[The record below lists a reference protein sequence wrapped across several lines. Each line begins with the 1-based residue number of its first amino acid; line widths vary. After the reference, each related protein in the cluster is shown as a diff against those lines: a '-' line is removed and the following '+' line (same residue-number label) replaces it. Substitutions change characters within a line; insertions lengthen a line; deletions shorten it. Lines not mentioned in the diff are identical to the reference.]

1 MKKKKNSDKMRKLI
15 CQDKGFSDVYI
26 NNDKELFRNTN
37 DCKGG
42 TCTTVNNCA
51 KGVNCIPFCGI
62 Q

>member
-1 MKKKKNSDKMRKLI
+1 MRKLI